1 MSADHRAVTP
11 SVSIEE
17 VSKAWE
23 GTAAGSLALDNVS
36 LVLDDDEFLSIVGP
50 SGCGKTTLLNM
61 VAGIVKPTSGRV
73 LVRDHARGDIGYV
86 TQKDSL
92 LMWRTLLGNV
102 ELGLELRG
110 VPRAERQR
118 RAKELIDLVGLRGF
132 EERFPDQ
139 LSGGMRQRASLIRT
153 LLYDPKLL
161 LLDEPFGSLDALTRV
176 ALQAELIK
184 LWERTHLPTIL
195 VTHDISEAICV
206 SDRVVLMTARPGR
219 VGGEYRVTLPRP
231 RRSPIELWKTEEF
244 RKTFDVVWEDLR
256 VEIERASA

>member
-1 MSADHRAVTP
+1 MTV
-11 SVSIEE
+11 SVSVEG
-17 VSKAWE
+17 VSKSFEAGAG
-23 GTAAGSLALDNVS
+23 GTVALDNVN
-36 LVLDDDEFLSIVGP
+36 LVLQDDEFLSIVGP

-61 VAGIVKPTSGRV
+61 VAGIARPSHGRV
-73 LVRDHARGDIGYV
+73 VVRDRRLGDIGYV

-92 LMWRTLLGNV
+92 LAWRTLLGNV

-110 VPRAERQR
+110 VARAERR
-118 RAKELIDLVGLRGF
+118 RKAQDLIDVVGLRGF

-153 LLYDPKLL
+153 LLYEPKLL

-184 LWERTHLPTIL
+184 LWERTHVPTIL

-206 SDRVVLMTARPGR
+206 SDRILLMSARPGR
-219 VGGEYRVTLPRP
+219 VSGEYRVGLPRP
-231 RRSPIELWKTEEF
+231 RTSPIELWKSEEF
-244 RKTFDVVWEDLR
+244 RKTFDVVWDDLR